1 MQICEMSDN
10 ESLFLLSSLTE
21 LGYCSKRMIY
31 ERIRPVNKIFEMDF
45 DTLKTSLK
53 LSEKQIRAILSL
65 KLKTDEL
72 HEEYLSLSDRKI
84 RFILPF
90 EDDYPQKLLNIRDY
104 PFGIFVKGDVPQNKK
119 SKVYCKRACTKR
131 RGYYKRYGAWG
142 GYESS

>member
-1 MQICEMSDN
+1 MQICEMSDK

-84 RFILPF
+84 RFILPS

-119 SKVYCKRACTKR
+119 SVAIVRVNTDSVWQGLLQRSLRKAV
-131 RGYYKRYGAWG
+131 WIL
-142 GYESS
+142 